1 MSTISFT
8 LPKYKDYRKFKN
20 CTVCG
25 ILIRG
30 TKKYCKP
37 CSYEII
43 LETRKRYRKKIL
55 KEVRLLKRSQT
66 S

>member
-25 ILIRG
+25 MLCKGIRL
-30 TKKYCKP
+30 YCKP
-37 CSYEII
+37 CSYE
-43 LETRKRYRKKIL
+43 
-55 KEVRLLKRSQT
+55 VLLKRNRKRKKNLKERG
-66 S
+66 